1 MLNKSTSY
9 NYISIYTLYISKKK
23 INATSVETHAMFV
36 CRYFHFTDANG
47 PYFFYYYL
55 YFSTLVNFIEVI
67 NTYINMFEL

>member
-36 CRYFHFTDANG
+36 GIFILLMRMA
-47 PYFFYYYL
+47 PIFFIIT
-55 YFSTLVNFIEVI
+55 FILVHLLI
-67 NTYINMFEL
+67 LLK